1 MSRLSSVIV
10 LLLLPA
16 LAFGQT
22 ITGANSSTI
31 ATGQVITIT
40 GSSFGTRSSQTPFK
54 YDDGEDRTHNESVTA
69 GGWEIRAG
77 GGNSTDSAYLPDYS
91 NLLTRTGSTMSLRTF
106 WAQNDVGAYDRAFGK
121 TNTSDTFNN
130 MYVDCWVFVS
140 DYTPE
145 IPRQNKMIRS
155 VNHLGGNG
163 QYPNF
168 YPGWTCW
175 SGRPLQFHG
184 EPSSIWSNIDYQT
197 GFDNYFG
204 QWVHLQY
211 WWELNTADTYDGVVK
226 AWFNGTLKADRSNVG
241 LRTSASPGNLTQ
253 TWFGMFI
260 SKSEEW
266 PLGVP
271 GGCENIF
278 QGTIEIFWDN
288 VYLDVERSRVEIGNV
303 ATYNSC
309 THREIQ
315 PMTAW
320 ADGAISFTAN
330 TGSFAQ
336 NDEVYLFVVDGDG
349 NISAGYGPLTVST
362 DTPPAD
368 TTPPAAPTGLTATG
382 GVEQIALTWN
392 ANGEGDLAGYI
403 VSRSTTTGAPYT
415 EIPGTITGTSYTDT
429 AVSVGTTYYY
439 AIQAVDTSLNRSEYS
454 TEDSAAPS
462 GGTVTIKNPY
472 NINATAIGE

>member
-1 MSRLSSVIV
+1 MSRLSSVLV
-10 LLLLPA
+10 LLLFPA

-40 GSSFGTRSSQTPFK
+40 GSSFGTRPTQTPWIW
-54 YDDGEDRTHNESVTA
+54 DNAEDKSNGQSTA
-69 GGWEIRAG
+69 DGGWAWVEDG
-77 GGNSTDSAYLPDYS
+77 GDNPKRPTYS
-91 NLLTRTGSTMSLRTF
+91 NYNTRTGSSMSFEVVYRTEPDGGWTNSF
-106 WAQNDVGAYDRAFGK
+106 AKADY
-121 TNTSDTFNN
+121 TNTLNEI
-130 MYVDCWVFVS
+130 YVDVWCYFTDIS
-140 DYTPE
+140 PE
-145 IPRQNKMIRS
+145 LRQQKWIRTQ
-155 VNHLGGNG
+155 VNGAGGL
-163 QYPNF
+163 PNF
-168 YPGWTCW
+168 YPGNQCTGWNGQMTFSFEG
-175 SGRPLQFHG
+175 SGPDYDDGHVDTHFYRPRWEGRWF
-184 EPSSIWSNIDYQT
+184 
-197 GFDNYFG
+197 
-204 QWVHLQY
+204 HLQY
-211 WWELNTADTYDGVVK
+211 YNKMGTAGVNNGELKVWGDGELMYHVTDIE
-226 AWFNGTLKADRSNVG
+226 NRG
-241 LRTSASPGNLTQ
+241 PGYTNNLGIIC
-253 TWFGMFI
+253 FGYFI
-260 SKSEEW
+260 SRSFYVNCVEGT
-266 PLGVP
+266 P
-271 GGCENIF
+271 N
-278 QGTIEIFWDN
+278 QGEFTVYYDDIYVDN
-288 VYLDVERSRVEIGNV
+288 RSRARVEIGNV

-349 NISAGYGPLTVST
+349 NISTGYGPLTVST